1 MASKSS
7 THYMREMRARLRAAG
22 LVPAEVWVLPE
33 NTKALKSIEKTLREP
48 LLNSQI
54 DREDFMTEATN
65 WSIAALH
72 TGFSELDAV
81 KNKQYSVDLVQGG
94 EPTLLLTLHEYGDL
108 PIYIAAVGEH
118 IMVDTLLIAVADVN
132 DVVAFNDAI
141 LRSREMFPLSSIGI
155 ETMPDGT
162 LFYSMFGSLSAMSS
176 LTTVVHEV
184 HTLADNVSR
193 AADAFSEFFN

>member
-1 MASKSS
+1 MARKNS
-7 THYMREMRARLRAAG
+7 TDYMREMRARLRAAG

-33 NTKALKSIEKTLREP
+33 NTKVLKNIEKTLRQP

-54 DREDFMTEATN
+54 DREDYMMETTR
-65 WSIAALH
+65 WTIAALH
-72 TGFSELDAV
+72 AAFSELDAV
-81 KNKQYSVDLVQGG
+81 KNDQYSVDLVQGT
-94 EPTLLLTLHEYGDL
+94 EPTLLLTLHEFGDL
-108 PIYIAAVGEH
+108 PIYVAAIGEH
-118 IMVDTLLIAVADVN
+118 IMVDTLLIDVADVK
-132 DVVAFNDAI
+132 DVVAFNDVI

-155 ETMPDGT
+155 ETMPDGK

-184 HTLADNVSR
+184 HTLAENVSR